1 MIIDEVITPK
11 FRQQDFAGGISA
23 GVQRMMGVIDGEP
36 LPAPVVGPSTDPLN
50 DITWI
55 IVAGALLGFVLR
67 AVLGRFAGSVMTAA
81 IVGAVTWFMIG
92 LLSLALIAGG
102 ITLLTT
108 WIGIAALLRA
118 RFGGRG
124 GPGSGPGGGFK
135 GGGGGFGG
143 GGASGRW

>member
-1 MIIDEVITPK
+1 
-11 FRQQDFAGGISA
+11 
-23 GVQRMMGVIDGEP
+23 
-36 LPAPVVGPSTDPLN
+36 
-50 DITWI
+50 
-55 IVAGALLGFVLR
+55 
-67 AVLGRFAGSVMTAA
+67 
-81 IVGAVTWFMIG
+81 VTWFMIG

-118 RFGGRG
+118 RLGGRG
-124 GPGSGPGGGFK
+124 GPGGGPGGGFK